1 MNRSELER
9 ILRDKKISPLAYS
22 LDGGRRSQRTNL
34 RTENGCAVKF
44 HLLTY
49 G

>member
-34 RTENGCAVKF
+34 RTDGCAVKF